1 MFKKKR
7 RVLAIILTLAMVIGM
22 MPVSTKKTNAETL
35 YDDIHISH
43 NKTYSD
49 RLIIEGSVR
58 MYIDKG
64 VTVTAEKGI
73 QVTYGNDFSVEGEGK
88 LIATGSAGAAGI
100 GATNLNAGF
109 GDIYI
114 EGCTVEATGG
124 TSVNSNKTGYGAAG
138 IGGADSIMMN
148 KPFGSV
154 TIDGGKVT
162 AIGGGK
168 KGDGGCTTGLGGAGI
183 GGGNGGLGG
192 EININGGEIEATG
205 GSCAAAIGS
214 GNDPRSGYV
223 PITINGGTIVA
234 HGNIGGSGWH
244 NSDYREEVS
253 IFINGGNITA
263 DSMGGGSDRGDA
275 YIGFN
280 WTIDTYDTTKIIS
293 KFSHLK
299 DPEFLKAYIEEND
312 PFNYPVKPADLTK
325 YDMSMTLIPY
335 HHISIQMDGWEEGK
349 FNTETDL
356 PKVSFLPTSASSDI
370 TGIDYEIY
378 NSNGDLVASFTDTII
393 TPEAISALNNQ
404 PEGSYTFKATTR
416 VNYWHTS
423 EVING
428 DFYIS
433 EAQTTTPEP
442 TTTEAPT
449 TTIEPSTTAEPTTE
463 ETTAITPSTVAPTV
477 VPTTKDAS
485 VEKYNEQVKAA
496 KDRITKIKK
505 LSPKKHRK
513 MLVKWKK
520 VKGASGYQL
529 LYSKNK
535 KFKKA
540 KKKIIKKAK
549 IVKKTIKKLK
559 AKKKYF
565 FKIRTFD
572 KIYNP
577 ITKKTEKVYGKW
589 SKVKKKK
596 TKK

>member
-1 MFKKKR
+1 M
-7 RVLAIILTLAMVIGM
+7 
-22 MPVSTKKTNAETL
+22 
-35 YDDIHISH
+35 
-43 NKTYSD
+43 
-49 RLIIEGSVR
+49 
-58 MYIDKG
+58 
-64 VTVTAEKGI
+64 
-73 QVTYGNDFSVEGEGK
+73 
-88 LIATGSAGAAGI
+88 
-100 GATNLNAGF
+100 
-109 GDIYI
+109 
-114 EGCTVEATGG
+114 EATGG

-214 GNDPRSGYV
+214 GNNPRSGYV

-263 DSMGGGSDRGDA
+263 DSMGGGSDRGEA

-335 HHISIQMDGWEEGK
+335 HHISIQMDGWEKGK

-423 EVING
+423 EVIKG

-463 ETTAITPSTVAPTV
+463 ESTTEEPTTVEPTTNMPTV
-477 VPTTKDAS
+477 VPTTAKPVITKNPA
-485 VEKYNEQVKAA
+485 VEKYNQQVNAAKARKVKLKKVKA
-496 KDRITKIKK
+496 KK
-505 LSPKKHRK
+505 SCKALA
-513 MLVKWKK
+513 KWKK
-520 VKGASGYQL
+520 SKGASGYQL
-529 LYSKNK
+529 VYSKSK

-549 IVKKTIKKLK
+549 TTKKVVKKLK

-572 KIYNP
+572 KVYNP
-577 ITKKTEKVYGKW
+577 ITKKIERIFGKW
-589 SKVKKKK
+589 SKVKKAKAKK
-596 TKK
+596 